1 MKFSLLDHLSLPI
14 DSEHQVLK
22 TLTSIVPVYNVLE
35 CLTGIP
41 FNVFWLFAGFQLNQD
56 STTILLQ
63 DKMGV
68 DVATSSLRFHGDF
81 PALWSEEM
89 HDAKEVNMIDALWS
103 FETNSASYLG
113 DCLRIKMLLHKN

>member
-1 MKFSLLDHLSLPI
+1 MAETGADPSMAIRKVKTRGFGSGSPASALVLSLTI
-14 DSEHQVLK
+14 DFEHQVLK

-81 PALWSEEM
+81 PAL
-89 HDAKEVNMIDALWS
+89 
-103 FETNSASYLG
+103 
-113 DCLRIKMLLHKN
+113 